1 MLLSASLPFFFLP
14 GGTVPFVSFVVH
26 PGTSPS
32 VRACTVY
39 PYLVASS
46 IPLDTE
52 VVRCVVFDE
61 AIGAHETLVR
71 RICPIG
77 VVASLVVSPVVPSL
91 VAPERPPP
99 FLVAQSVG
107 GGGVNVRSR
116 SFVRLLSSPRQ
127 PKRLGGTSRNVVVFL
142 AFPSA
147 TLNIT
152 YILHW
157 VIRPWLSHVFIRFIG
172 HRALTSKGDEP
183 VPIRG

>member
-1 MLLSASLPFFFLP
+1 MSSSLPFFFLP
-14 GGTVPFVSFVVH
+14 AGTVPFFSFVVH

-77 VVASLVVSPVVPSL
+77 VVASLVVSPVVPSQTPL
-91 VAPERPPP
+91 PPS
-99 FLVAQSVG
+99 QGSG
-107 GGGVNVRSR
+107 GCNWTASLTVDE
-116 SFVRLLSSPRQ
+116 
-127 PKRLGGTSRNVVVFL
+127 
-142 AFPSA
+142 SA
-147 TLNIT
+147 TT
-152 YILHW
+152 SSAAMS
-157 VIRPWLSHVFIRFIG
+157 VRKPAD
-172 HRALTSKGDEP
+172 RASTNAPDSRENFDS
-183 VPIRG
+183 